1 MLVVFLPPGV
11 HRNARPL
18 EIQTP
23 GHRRENL
30 LKKFQSW
37 PKLILSFFTPHSSP
51 TNLTCKLLRVIFNLS
66 KVLISRPT
74 NWDGGALGREPSV
87 RRRSL
92 RLGPRSGPSSRDLA
106 PPPRPPPGEVKLPNG
121 SRFPKQKGKKYFSL
135 TFCPRL
141 RLKPT

>member
-106 PPPRPPPGEVKLPNG
+106 PPPRPPPGRSQTPERLSLP
-121 SRFPKQKGKKYFSL
+121 QTKGEKVLFADILSS
-135 TFCPRL
+135 PSA
-141 RLKPT
+141 